1 MVTRYTNIVLTV
13 IAAALCAIAYQ
24 NGAADAYAKETSC
37 GTIIHPCYIHADSGS
52 GVEVRV
58 TNWPPKLN

>member
-24 NGAADAYAKETSC
+24 NATTWAYAGEASC
-37 GTIIHPCYIHADSGS
+37 GSYSNPCY
-52 GVEVRV
+52 VRAETGAGLDVKV
-58 TNWPPKLN
+58 TNWPQGLN